1 MDFLTNFLNTVTS
14 ADRIGLICA
23 CLAFAIVLEALIPMF
38 EFEGQKFKHVARNL
52 TFVLTSGI
60 VTIAL
65 AYLAFEILQIDE
77 YRYGLLNLV
86 AFPLWVDMVLSLI
99 VLDFFGQYFIHV
111 CLHHNRWL
119 WKLHLVHHSDTEVD
133 ASTGTRHHPGDIL
146 VRESLIFCVIM
157 VFGIAPQWYVLY
169 RIITPFFAY
178 FTHANIAL
186 PPGLD
191 RMLSLLIVTPNM
203 HKFHHHDARPWTNT
217 NYGNIL
223 SCWDRLFG
231 TYTYQDPSFVRYGLD
246 TVDAAQAD
254 NLAYQFSLPFN
265 SKIKTDY
272 E

>member
-1 MDFLTNFLNTVTS
+1 
-14 ADRIGLICA
+14 
-23 CLAFAIVLEALIPMF
+23 
-38 EFEGQKFKHVARNL
+38 
-52 TFVLTSGI
+52 
-60 VTIAL
+60 L

-86 AFPLWVDMVLSLI
+86 AFPLWVDMVLSFI

>member
-14 ADRIGLICA
+14 ADRIGLVCA

-119 WKLHLVHHSDTEVD
+119 WKLHLVHHSDTQVD

>member
-1 MDFLTNFLNTVTS
+1 MDSFISFLNTVTS
-14 ADRIGLICA
+14 ADRIGFVCL
-23 CLAFAIVLEALIPMF
+23 CLAFAIVLEAVIPLF
-38 EFEGQKFKHVARNL
+38 EFKGQKFKHVTRNL
-52 TFVLTSGI
+52 VFVLTTGV
-60 VTIAL
+60 VTIVL
-65 AYLAFEILQIDE
+65 AYLAFEVIRIED
-77 YRYGLLNLV
+77 YGYGVLNLV
-86 AFPLWVDMVLSLI
+86 TLPVWVEMLLSLI

-111 CLHHNRWL
+111 CLHHNKWL
-119 WKLHLVHHSDTEVD
+119 WKLHLVHHSDTQVD
-133 ASTGTRHHPGDIL
+133 ASTGTRHHPGDML

-157 VFGIAPQWYVLY
+157 VFGIAPHWYVLY

-186 PPGLD
+186 PPRLD
-191 RMLSLLIVTPNM
+191 RMLGLLFVTPNM

-231 TYTYQDPSFVRYGLD
+231 TYTVQDPRFVRYGLD
-246 TVDAAQAD
+246 TVDASLAD

-272 E
+272 

>member
-14 ADRIGLICA
+14 ADRIGLVCA

>member
-1 MDFLTNFLNTVTS
+1 MEFFISFLDTVTS
-14 ADRIGLICA
+14 ADRIGFVCL
-23 CLAFAIVLEALIPMF
+23 CLAFAIVLEAFIPLF
-38 EFEGQKFKHVARNL
+38 EFKGQKFKHVTRNL
-52 TFVLTSGI
+52 VFVLTTGV

-65 AYLAFEILQIDE
+65 AYLAFEVIRIED
-77 YRYGLLNLV
+77 YGYGVLNLV
-86 AFPLWVDMVLSLI
+86 TLPVWVEMLLALI

-111 CLHHNRWL
+111 CLHRNKWL
-119 WKLHLVHHSDTEVD
+119 WKLHLVHHSDTQVD
-133 ASTGTRHHPGDIL
+133 ASTGTRHHPGDML

-157 VFGIAPQWYVLY
+157 VFGIAPHWYVLY

-186 PPGLD
+186 PPRLD
-191 RMLSLLIVTPNM
+191 RMLGLLFVTPNM
-203 HKFHHHDARPWTNT
+203 HKFHHHDVRPWTNT

-231 TYTYQDPSFVRYGLD
+231 TYTYQDPSYVRYGLD
-246 TVDAAQAD
+246 TVDAAFAD

-272 E
+272 

>member
-14 ADRIGLICA
+14 ADRIGLVCA

-52 TFVLTSGI
+52 TFVLTSAI

>member
-1 MDFLTNFLNTVTS
+1 MDALISFLNTVTS
-14 ADRIGLICA
+14 ADRIGFVCL
-23 CLAFAIVLEALIPMF
+23 CLAFAIVLEAFIPLF
-38 EFEGQKFKHVARNL
+38 EFKGQKFQHVTRNL
-52 TFVLTSGI
+52 VFVVTTGI

-65 AYLAFEILQIDE
+65 AYLAFEIIQIE
-77 YRYGLLNLV
+77 RYGYGLLNLV
-86 AFPLWVDMVLSLI
+86 TLPVWAEMVLSLI
-99 VLDFFGQYFIHV
+99 VLDFFGQYFVHV
-111 CLHHNRWL
+111 CLHQNKWL

-133 ASTGTRHHPGDIL
+133 ASTGTRHHPGDML

-157 VFGIAPQWYVLY
+157 VFGISPHWYVLY

-186 PPGLD
+186 PPALD
-191 RMLSLLIVTPNM
+191 RMLSLLFVTPNM

-231 TYTYQDPSFVRYGLD
+231 TYTYQDPGFVRYGLD

-254 NLAYQFSLPFN
+254 NLVYQFSLPFN

-272 E
+272 

>member
-1 MDFLTNFLNTVTS
+1 
-14 ADRIGLICA
+14 
-23 CLAFAIVLEALIPMF
+23 
-38 EFEGQKFKHVARNL
+38 
-52 TFVLTSGI
+52 
-60 VTIAL
+60 
-65 AYLAFEILQIDE
+65 
-77 YRYGLLNLV
+77 
-86 AFPLWVDMVLSLI
+86 
-99 VLDFFGQYFIHV
+99 
-111 CLHHNRWL
+111 
-119 WKLHLVHHSDTEVD
+119 
-133 ASTGTRHHPGDIL
+133 
-146 VRESLIFCVIM
+146 M

>member
-1 MDFLTNFLNTVTS
+1 M
-14 ADRIGLICA
+14 
-23 CLAFAIVLEALIPMF
+23 
-38 EFEGQKFKHVARNL
+38 
-52 TFVLTSGI
+52 
-60 VTIAL
+60 TIAL